1 MLKMLVSLNY
11 VCNSMSKVL
20 ILIRNTNLCQ
30 FEPRKH
36 KLEGVPVSIY
46 FGFQDILMVFFRLR
60 ETTPLQM
67 CLN

>member
-1 MLKMLVSLNY
+1 MLKMLNN
-11 VCNSMSKVL
+11 VCNGISKVL
-20 ILIRNTNLCQ
+20 ILIRNTNLSQ
-30 FEPRKH
+30 IEPWKH

-46 FGFQDILMVFFRLR
+46 FGFQDILMIFFRLR